1 MKLLKWMMI
10 PLAAVLFSSCAA
22 PKIGILSPEEV
33 PLKEYTLQGSQKEK
47 VLVISVRGLLS
58 NEPKSGWF
66 RKKPSMLQEIVSQ
79 LRKAETDKQIRA
91 VVLKVDT
98 PGGSV
103 TASDQLYH
111 EIVSFKARTGA
122 KVVAAM
128 EDVAASGGYYLSL
141 PADHIT
147 AHPTSL
153 TGSVGVIFFQPRL
166 YGLLEKI
173 GVDVDVNK
181 SGANKD
187 MGSPF
192 RDATKE
198 EERIIQDLTDQ
209 LAKRFTER
217 VVKHRNID
225 AAAMTQIASG
235 RIYLADDA
243 LRLKMIDSIG
253 YLDDAVKKAIDLAGL
268 PQNAKVVVYRRFE
281 NPNDNFYNTATNA
294 DGTDK
299 LSMINI
305 DLLDHMAGMK
315 AGFYYLWPLA
325 VSSD

>member
-1 MKLLKWMMI
+1 MKFLKWMMI
-10 PLAAVLFSSCAA
+10 PLAMLLFSSCTA

-33 PLKEYTLQGSQKEK
+33 PLKEYALQGSQKEK

-58 NEPKSGWF
+58 NEPKFGWL
-66 RKKPSMLQEIVSQ
+66 RKKPSMVQDVVSQ
-79 LRKAETDKQIRA
+79 LRKAESDKQIGA

-111 EIVSFKARTGA
+111 EIVTFKARTGV

-147 AHPTSL
+147 AHPTSVI
-153 TGSVGVIFFQPRL
+153 GSVGVIFFQPRF
-166 YGLLEKI
+166 YGLMEKI
-173 GVDVDVNK
+173 GVAVDVNK

-192 RDATKE
+192 RAATKE
-198 EERIIQDLTDQ
+198 EERIIQNLTDQ
-209 LAKRFTER
+209 LAKRFTDR
-217 VVKHRNID
+217 VVKHRSID
-225 AAAMTQIASG
+225 AAAMAQIATG
-235 RIYLADDA
+235 RIYLAEDA
-243 LRLKMIDSIG
+243 LKLRMIDSIG
-253 YLDDAVKKAIDLAGL
+253 YLDDAVNKAIDLAGL

-281 NPNDNFYNTATNA
+281 NPNDNFYNTTTINENT
-294 DGTDK
+294 GK

-305 DLLDHMAGMK
+305 DLLDNMAVMK
-315 AGFYYLWPLA
+315 TGFYYLWPPA
-325 VSSD
+325 VSN